1 MYYSKNG
8 SLSIPKNYAGN
19 TFRVIDESD
28 RTYHAPEHIQV
39 PQKEEKNNQEY
50 TSNDTPNKSEIP
62 IISTILS
69 GISVE
74 DILILGLIFVIHEEN
89 PNDPILFI
97 LLILLLAK

>member
-28 RTYHAPEHIQV
+28 RTYHAPEPIAT
-39 PQKEEKNNQEY
+39 PQINEESTQEQPQNE
-50 TSNDTPNKSEIP
+50 TKIKSEIP
-62 IISTILS
+62 VISSVLS
-69 GISVE
+69 AISVE
-74 DILILGLIFVIHEEN
+74 EILILGLIFVIHEEN

-97 LLILLLAK
+97 LLLLLLAK